1 MSLFSVQLKVAANQ
15 EVLDLIGE
23 AMSPT
28 LYDALEPVPDLS
40 SLPVNELRVDSL
52 EKVIDLLQLEGDI
65 TARRFV
71 LDLRN
76 VYHQFTRLVV
86 YLGPVLYRWKGEE
99 FVVMLPSEGD

>member
-52 EKVIDLLQLEGDI
+52 EKVIDLLQLKVISPPDGLSWI
-65 TARRFV
+65 YGMYTI
-71 LDLRN
+71 N
-76 VYHQFTRLVV
+76 SPGWWFTGTGAVSLER
-86 YLGPVLYRWKGEE
+86 
-99 FVVMLPSEGD
+99 